1 MNRFFIIFLG
11 LLILGA
17 SMTLTSCSQ
26 TKEKVME
33 SETISIAAN
42 AQGNY
47 HDLRIGVG
55 YIGDDPEILSAQG
68 KHILSAQLW
77 PFLHEE
83 DTGRSPLLLHKGDQ
97 VDIVNYHLEIKKI
110 DRDSVTIK
118 FSQVDAIE

>member
-1 MNRFFIIFLG
+1 
-11 LLILGA
+11 
-17 SMTLTSCSQ
+17 
-26 TKEKVME
+26 ME